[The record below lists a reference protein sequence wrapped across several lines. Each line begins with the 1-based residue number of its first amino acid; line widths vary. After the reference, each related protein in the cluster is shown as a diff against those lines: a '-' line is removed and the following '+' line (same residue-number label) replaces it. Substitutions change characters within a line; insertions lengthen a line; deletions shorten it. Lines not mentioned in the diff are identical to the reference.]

1 MTLGT
6 ALKQARKA
14 QQLNQKQAARGI
26 CAQSMLSAIENDRY
40 VPNARLLL
48 ALCQRLGVAVSTLSL
63 ADDFEISAEQAF
75 NDRVRMNIGGY
86 KMTTA
91 LFTNQV
97 LTQAT
102 PATVRELL
110 AQPLNSPA
118 WAAALPTVKP
128 TATGYVLRPPV
139 NYQYSDFM
147 LASPPCIL

>member
-75 NDRVRMNIGGY
+75 NDRVRQMCNAHQY
-86 KMTTA
+86 QQLKDWLLQPTT
-91 LFTNQV
+91 LEHVQTDEQ
-97 LTQAT
+97 TQAYYYYLGV
-102 PATVRELL
+102 A
-110 AQPLNSPA
+110 
-118 WAAALPTVKP
+118 
-128 TATGYVLRPPV
+128 
-139 NYQYSDFM
+139 
-147 LASPPCIL
+147 C